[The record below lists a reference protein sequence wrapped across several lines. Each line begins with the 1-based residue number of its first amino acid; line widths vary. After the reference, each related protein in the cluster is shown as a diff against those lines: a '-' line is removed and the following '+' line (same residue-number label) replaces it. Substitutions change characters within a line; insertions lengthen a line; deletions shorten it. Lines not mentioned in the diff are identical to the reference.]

1 LGTLSPAAPFDDK
14 SPNGAIL
21 VRVLAERGYTLG
33 QNLTFD
39 ARGAVGQIGKLPAL
53 LQELKVNKV
62 DAIVAIGYPTALAVK
77 STDIPTV
84 VAFGAGDPV
93 ATGLVV

>member
-33 QNLTFD
+33 QNLKFD
-39 ARGAVGQIGKLPAL
+39 ARGAVGQLSLRHQSEDGEGCSSQHAA
-53 LQELKVNKV
+53 
-62 DAIVAIGYPTALAVK
+62 DAG
-77 STDIPTV
+77 
-84 VAFGAGDPV
+84 GAGRRSDRLTS
-93 ATGLVV
+93 AAR